1 MKLQKSY
8 THLNTDE
15 NAVYNGYTQLWVVVD
30 YDMEEKEFDIEQINI
45 VKDGKI
51 VADIFPIIH
60 NHFSEM
66 INKIYNDDSWYELAL
81 QNRAEIMHE
90 QYYEPR

>member
-8 THLNTDE
+8 THFNTDE
-15 NAVYNGYTQLWVVVD
+15 NNLYSGHTQLWVVVD
-30 YDMEEKEFDIEQINI
+30 YDLEEKEFDIEQINI

-51 VADIFPIIH
+51 VADIFPLIS
-60 NHFSEM
+60 NHFSQM
-66 INKIYNDDSWYELAL
+66 INAIYNDPTWYELAL
-81 QNRAEIMHE
+81 QDRAEMMHE